1 MVEKKRLKGWT
12 LTIVQVKY
20 IDTIISIGSKVLRSD
35 KFGISL
41 DRGSSLE
48 LGKLV

>member
-1 MVEKKRLKGWT
+1 MVKKKRLKGWT

-41 DRGSSLE
+41 DRGSSSE